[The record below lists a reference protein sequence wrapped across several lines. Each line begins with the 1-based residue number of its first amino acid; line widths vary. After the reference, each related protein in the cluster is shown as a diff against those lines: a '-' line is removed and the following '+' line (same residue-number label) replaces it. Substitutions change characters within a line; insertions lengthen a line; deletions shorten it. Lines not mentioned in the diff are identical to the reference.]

1 VHVNHKLA
9 GFIIFH
15 NIVQFQK
22 ISLTAPWKVIRGWWS
37 QTAVFSGKYEAKLE
51 FPEEWGG
58 KI

>member
-1 VHVNHKLA
+1 
-9 GFIIFH
+9 
-15 NIVQFQK
+15 VQFQK